1 MLVRRPA
8 PLRIPLQARRVCDA
22 ELSGQVLHDLPRH
35 GERVLAQE
43 PADVPDPADLL
54 RHTQPVPVRTPQRD
68 YFAETGLPLAAVT
81 TCTLVLF
88 VEWAWLQPGPDCA
101 GTTAS

>member
-1 MLVRRPA
+1 M
-8 PLRIPLQARRVCDA
+8 
-22 ELSGQVLHDLPRH
+22 
-35 GERVLAQE
+35 
-43 PADVPDPADLL
+43 
-54 RHTQPVPVRTPQRD
+54 PVRTPQRD